1 MPETKKD
8 KSFIEPVLNF
18 IKSIFQII
26 LQGLKTFFSKI
37 PESFS
42 NIKWDSVLNLT
53 AMFIF
58 SLAVIACEV
67 VFLHMLF
74 ITTSYLKA
82 TFIIAIAMLG
92 IAAGSFIGFYL
103 IKFNNFFVMLFSSIL
118 FLVSIVL
125 SYYNIITIGFLKY
138 PFFLILPFIFGSII
152 ISTIFSK
159 EHSNTSY
166 FVNLIGSALGSVIPI
181 FLVRQWKSEGALIL
195 IMVVPL
201 IFLVLLSLK
210 IKNIILKIV
219 FSLISIFL
227 VIVVVNFFNNNNA
240 LPDKITINQMEEQ
253 IIPEASVPRW
263 LFGEEYNN
271 IVNQL
276 SKEEKAVFTGLY
288 DYDDFF
294 SKYRKKSTLDIK
306 QVQEGAK
313 LINKTNYKNNDLKFI
328 KKVFVKNEKT
338 GIYDLNG
345 DHYDKKRAKYL
356 LQDLYFEKYNY
367 YERLPILTFIKKFII
382 EKTGMIDL
390 NFNIIPHRD
399 LAKLL
404 KIYSPDRNRVIL
416 SEDSLFGRVEL
427 TGDDEYMNMSID
439 GVILDGID
447 SYNGAFYDPR
457 IPNTIEEAKVFI
469 IGLSADGIVKSAKKL
484 PKVKKVAGIEINPTI
499 KRIMEEDGQFS
510 KFAAYPYKDLEVHF
524 GEGRSFLKSTKET
537 YDYIS
542 LMNIHMEHGPNCSLS
557 PEYFH
562 TIEGT
567 TMLLNKLTDRGMV
580 VYEEIL
586 FNYRSTHAFYKF
598 LNTLV
603 ATLEKMGVKNPREH
617 IYIFEWD
624 FWGSANV
631 FRTVCL

>member
-201 IFLVLLSLK
+201 IFLDRKS
-210 IKNIILKIV
+210 
-219 FSLISIFL
+219 
-227 VIVVVNFFNNNNA
+227 VV
-240 LPDKITINQMEEQ
+240 
-253 IIPEASVPRW
+253 
-263 LFGEEYNN
+263 
-271 IVNQL
+271 
-276 SKEEKAVFTGLY
+276 
-288 DYDDFF
+288 
-294 SKYRKKSTLDIK
+294 
-306 QVQEGAK
+306 
-313 LINKTNYKNNDLKFI
+313 
-328 KKVFVKNEKT
+328 
-338 GIYDLNG
+338 
-345 DHYDKKRAKYL
+345 
-356 LQDLYFEKYNY
+356 
-367 YERLPILTFIKKFII
+367 
-382 EKTGMIDL
+382 
-390 NFNIIPHRD
+390 
-399 LAKLL
+399 
-404 KIYSPDRNRVIL
+404 
-416 SEDSLFGRVEL
+416 
-427 TGDDEYMNMSID
+427 
-439 GVILDGID
+439 
-447 SYNGAFYDPR
+447 
-457 IPNTIEEAKVFI
+457 
-469 IGLSADGIVKSAKKL
+469 
-484 PKVKKVAGIEINPTI
+484 
-499 KRIMEEDGQFS
+499 
-510 KFAAYPYKDLEVHF
+510 
-524 GEGRSFLKSTKET
+524 
-537 YDYIS
+537 
-542 LMNIHMEHGPNCSLS
+542 
-557 PEYFH
+557 
-562 TIEGT
+562 
-567 TMLLNKLTDRGMV
+567 
-580 VYEEIL
+580 
-586 FNYRSTHAFYKF
+586 
-598 LNTLV
+598 
-603 ATLEKMGVKNPREH
+603 
-617 IYIFEWD
+617 
-624 FWGSANV
+624 
-631 FRTVCL
+631 